1 DPRLP
6 PHIFNASAKAYK
18 RCTQKKESQVL
29 LLLGERC
36 SGKSVAFEHLLGFLG
51 TTAGDGDEEFRQLL
65 RALRPLISVTR
76 SCGRQSWLSTRAM
89 LEADLGLDGDGFICR
104 TLLTVRCLETQ
115 RITLGPKNFDAL
127 YLAAKDDRAHEWLGD
142 NLEFRLLGDE
152 IDFEEYDEQGTA
164 GTSWMTSLK
173 FFGIDH
179 GELVRILC
187 GLVLLGQL
195 QFGGEPLQCQPPGA
209 LDAVANALGVGAG
222 KLLAALLG
230 GTAEEAS
237 QRRDAALQELYHRLV
252 HLVLRQLNA
261 KVAGEAQATPQSMKI
276 LEVPSALDAKGFHG
290 MALQRLTEA
299 RFAHMLA
306 ICRPE
311 DSDGLQDESE
321 QQAAAQGAA
330 LQAWRL
336 LRQPKE
342 SQEPVTIRGA
352 CGEAQYVVDKSFVT
366 AAEGGGNGAGPM
378 LEALSESSCKYLRE
392 ITNSLAVKP
401 ASGTDAAEEA
411 LKALSSCLEPKAKAK
426 TWPVCC
432 LRPNDLGAA
441 DRVSRPVL
449 LQQVR
454 HLRLAEAAQL
464 AEKGV
469 NEIWSLQSFRARYAK
484 LAPTLEESVEDEAA
498 CRLLVKAAGGD
509 KGHVAESVF
518 GGKILQQLMEHK
530 LQESEAGHQH
540 LEGTKSEM
548 RLLMEQKL
556 EADKLLRQ
564 QQQTQQEMER
574 EAQRQAQQKEL
585 EAVRGQH
592 EEHKLQQS
600 QLLQQLQEQQKALQ
614 QQQQEQ
620 MEVDAKA
627 DSSVLVLKVGTSTIM
642 TSDERG
648 QRVNVANLSRLV
660 EVISD
665 LIHKNYK
672 VVLVS
677 SGAVGMGCRE
687 LGLEKKPTDPE
698 MKRAVAGVGQSRIMR
713 IYSELFETVGVRVA
727 QLLVSQRDFL
737 EQQRWTEIRNTIEAC
752 LQAGVVPI
760 INENDTT
767 NTDGMRFGDND
778 NLAALTAVQLQ
789 ADGVFLFTD
798 VDYLYTANP
807 NVDPTAEPMK
817 VVSEAFELKVDTREP
832 GTALGTGG
840 MGTKI
845 AAARTAHCAGIPCGI
860 LHGKHP
866 ERIYSFLSALED
878 RRMNPRSPCD

>member
-1 DPRLP
+1 MAMTQLGGASLRVGNKDILVSPEEAGAICPRGGEPPQNHALLDKDGLNAGVVEDSIRNQFCNHNPYSNINDITLCVNPFRYLPIFDQGFIDKYASLDPRLP

-518 GGKILQQLMEHK
+518 GGKRPGGKAI
-530 LQESEAGHQH
+530 
-540 LEGTKSEM
+540 
-548 RLLMEQKL
+548 
-556 EADKLLRQ
+556 
-564 QQQTQQEMER
+564 
-574 EAQRQAQQKEL
+574 
-585 EAVRGQH
+585 
-592 EEHKLQQS
+592 QS
-600 QLLQQLQEQQKALQ
+600 QFQL
-614 QQQQEQ
+614 
-620 MEVDAKA
+620 
-627 DSSVLVLKVGTSTIM
+627 
-642 TSDERG
+642 
-648 QRVNVANLSRLV
+648 
-660 EVISD
+660 
-665 LIHKNYK
+665 
-672 VVLVS
+672 
-677 SGAVGMGCRE
+677 
-687 LGLEKKPTDPE
+687 
-698 MKRAVAGVGQSRIMR
+698 
-713 IYSELFETVGVRVA
+713 
-727 QLLVSQRDFL
+727 
-737 EQQRWTEIRNTIEAC
+737 
-752 LQAGVVPI
+752 
-760 INENDTT
+760 
-767 NTDGMRFGDND
+767 
-778 NLAALTAVQLQ
+778 
-789 ADGVFLFTD
+789 
-798 VDYLYTANP
+798 
-807 NVDPTAEPMK
+807 
-817 VVSEAFELKVDTREP
+817 
-832 GTALGTGG
+832 
-840 MGTKI
+840 
-845 AAARTAHCAGIPCGI
+845 
-860 LHGKHP
+860 
-866 ERIYSFLSALED
+866 
-878 RRMNPRSPCD
+878 